1 MFSVP
6 FSLTVLTYLQARAIW
21 HHYDD
26 SASSEFIQERQ
37 LMHVEILSFMSFCG
51 RLTSGMSTFD
61 AAYSRIRTLTLILI
75 FYV

>member
-1 MFSVP
+1 MY
-6 FSLTVLTYLQARAIW
+6 LTRVQARALW

-51 RLTSGMSTFD
+51 RLLSGNVLSCIV
-61 AAYSRIRTLTLILI
+61 S
-75 FYV
+75 